1 MGTRRASS
9 PKARNGKWIPALLL
23 CGTVMSAAA
32 RPPERPRADP
42 AGVIVDYFAGG
53 GGAST
58 GLELAYGRPIDLAVN
73 HDAEAI
79 EQHMANHP
87 LTEHALADVF
97 EFDIVTWLAGR
108 NWLCWWASP
117 DCTHHSRAK
126 GGKPVEGK
134 RRALANVVVETVER
148 LPAWQRPRVI
158 HLENVPE
165 FREWGPLTAEG
176 KPDKARKGEF
186 YAAWKARL
194 EACGYVVHDQ
204 DDVCADRGS
213 PTTRKRFVLTARCD
227 GLPVV
232 VPARE
237 FFNPKKK
244 RKPGE
249 SRAGMKPYRTA
260 ASHVIDFSIPGKS
273 IFNRK
278 KPLAEA
284 TMTRVAR
291 GVKRFVIDNPKP
303 FIVSVA
309 HGCSGGRR
317 EYGVDEPLG
326 TVHASGQ
333 SRAVVEP
340 MLATH
345 LNVTRNSQKPW
356 YEATDP
362 THTIV
367 SDGAHHNKV
376 DAMLAPFVAGI
387 TQKSTPRVFAADAPL
402 PTITTA
408 KGGELMAASAFVSRV
423 DMASAA
429 ERNGIA
435 DADEPLR
442 AITTSG
448 PFAVASA
455 HMLRLQGSDRRD
467 READE
472 PLGAVMASGQHHAHV
487 AAFMAQFNN
496 DRGVNPNPGHPADA
510 PLTTVATKGPHQ
522 AFIEADLRSTFTR
535 VDLTGD
541 VREHYI
547 SHEELEAGCERVLAF
562 MLKYYGTHERGV
574 SVDDPIDSVTTK
586 DRFALI
592 TVHIG
597 GVPYRIFDIRIRML
611 TPRELYNAQGFPAD
625 YKIDPFI
632 TWVPPAR
639 KADVRA
645 GRVRTI
651 AKRMSKASSIAKC
664 GNSVP
669 PHLAYAWAKANAPP
683 MSRLEGK
690 SRWKEAA

>member
-1 MGTRRASS
+1 MAGRASS
-9 PKARNGKWIPALLL
+9 KWIPALLL
-23 CGTVMSAAA
+23 CGTVMTAAA
-32 RPPERPRADP
+32 RAPEHPRDS

-73 HDAEAI
+73 HDPEAI

-97 EFDIVTWLAGR
+97 AFDIVTWLAGR
-108 NWLCWWASP
+108 KWLVWWASP

-126 GGKPVEGK
+126 GGKPVSNK
-134 RRALANVVVETVER
+134 RRALADVVVETCEK

-165 FREWGPLTAEG
+165 FREWGPLLANG
-176 KPDKARKGEF
+176 KPDPARKGEF
-186 YAAWKARL
+186 YRAWKARL
-194 EACGYVVHDQ
+194 EACGYVVHAQ

-213 PTTRKRFVLTARCD
+213 PTTRKRLVLTARCD
-227 GLPVV
+227 GLPITI
-232 VPARE
+232 PARE

-244 RKPGE
+244 RQPGE
-249 SRAGMKPYRTA
+249 SRAGMQPWRTA

-273 IFNRK
+273 IFGRK
-278 KPLAEA
+278 KPLADA
-284 TMTRVAR
+284 TLTRVAR
-291 GVKRFVIDNPKP
+291 GVKRYVIDNPKP
-303 FIVSVA
+303 FLVSVA
-309 HGCSGGRR
+309 HGYSGGRR

-326 TVHASGQ
+326 TVHAGGQ

-340 MLATH
+340 VMAVH
-345 LNVTRNSQKPW
+345 HNVNRNSLKPW
-356 YEATDP
+356 YEPSDP

-367 SDGAHHNKV
+367 ADGAHHNKV
-376 DAMLAPFVAGI
+376 DAVLAPFVTGI
-387 TQKSTPRVFAADAPL
+387 TQTSTPRVFAPDAPM
-402 PTITTA
+402 PTVTAA
-408 KGGELMAASAFVSRV
+408 KGGELMSVAPVLV
-423 DMASAA
+423 QTGYG
-429 ERNGIA
+429 EREGQA
-435 DADEPLR
+435 PRALDADKPLGTV
-442 AITTSG
+442 ISNG
-448 PFAVASA
+448 NKFAAASA

-467 READE
+467 GAVDE
-472 PLGAVMASGQHHAHV
+472 PLGAVCAGGTHHAQV

-510 PLTTVATKGPHQ
+510 PLTTVATRGPHQ
-522 AFIEADLRSTFTR
+522 AFVEADLRSTFSR
-535 VDLTGD
+535 IDLTGE
-541 VREHYI
+541 VREHHI
-547 SHEELEAGCERVLAF
+547 SHEELEEGCERVLAF

-574 SVDDPIDSVTTK
+574 GVDDPIDSVTTK

-625 YKIDPFI
+625 YIIDPRI
-632 TWVPPAR
+632 PWVPPAT
-639 KADVRA
+639 KATIRS
-645 GRVRTI
+645 GRVRVVS
-651 AKRMSKASSIAKC
+651 KRMSKSSSIAKC

-683 MSRLEGK
+683 MTRIEGK
-690 SRWKEAA
+690 SRWQERAAA

>member
-1 MGTRRASS
+1 MVSKRASS
-9 PKARNGKWIPALLL
+9 KWIPALLL

-32 RPPERPRADP
+32 RAPENPRDG

-73 HDAEAI
+73 HDPEAI

-97 EFDIVTWLAGR
+97 EFDIVKWLAGR

-126 GGKPVEGK
+126 GGKPVSNK
-134 RRALANVVVETVER
+134 RRALADVVVETVEK

-165 FREWGPLTAEG
+165 FREWGPLG
-176 KPDKARKGEF
+176 PDGRPDKSRKGEF
-186 YAAWKARL
+186 YIDWCRRL
-194 EACGYVVHDQ
+194 AACGYVIYDQ

-213 PTTRKRFVLTARCD
+213 PTTRKRFILTARCD
-227 GLPVV
+227 GLPIV

-237 FFNPKKK
+237 FFNPKRK

-249 SRAGMKPYRTA
+249 SRAGMKPWRTA

-273 IFNRK
+273 IFGRK

-291 GVKRFVIDNPKP
+291 GVKRFVIDSPKP
-303 FIVSVA
+303 FVVPLTH
-309 HGCSGGRR
+309 HGKRR
-317 EYGVDEPLG
+317 EHAMDE
-326 TVHASGQ
+326 
-333 SRAVVEP
+333 
-340 MLATH
+340 
-345 LNVTRNSQKPW
+345 
-356 YEATDP
+356 
-362 THTIV
+362 
-367 SDGAHHNKV
+367 
-376 DAMLAPFVAGI
+376 
-387 TQKSTPRVFAADAPL
+387 PL
-402 PTITTA
+402 PTITCA
-408 KGGELMAASAFVSRV
+408 HNGELALVEPRIAPHVTKFRANSIGHAVDEPMHTVTANSFEVRPGGAAPIGVVDAHLAPFVSSFYGEGEGGNTRGAVVDEPVRTVTCDPRHAIVSAFVSRV

-429 ERNGIA
+429 GRNGIA

-448 PFAVASA
+448 PFALASA
-455 HMLRLQGSDRRD
+455 HMLRLQGSARRD

-487 AAFMAQFNN
+487 AAFMAQHNIDN
-496 DRGVNPNPGHPADA
+496 VGHAMGEPVS
-510 PLTTVATKGPHQ
+510 TIVTKGCTQ
-522 AFIEADLRSTFTR
+522 GVVECDLSAEAIE
-535 VDLTGD
+535 
-541 VREHYI
+541 E
-547 SHEELEAGCERVLAF
+547 GCERVLAF
-562 MLKYYGTHERGV
+562 MLKYYGTEANGEP
-574 SVDDPIDSVTTK
+574 VDEPLDTVTTK

-611 TPRELYNAQGFPAD
+611 SPRELYNAQGFPAD
-625 YKIDPFI
+625 YIIDPWI
-632 TWVPPAR
+632 TWVPPRR
-639 KADVRA
+639 KADIRA

-651 AKRMSKASSIAKC
+651 AKRMSKSSSIAKC

-669 PHLAYAWAKANAPP
+669 PHLSYAWAKANAPP
-683 MSRLEGK
+683 MTRLEGK
-690 SRWKEAA
+690 PRWADRRVA